1 MIDNIMRNTF
11 GVLTNRVS
19 VEDILEMYEGEDA
32 MFYGNPYGMKPEDV
46 DEVISYFEGT
56 EEYEKCQ
63 QLVYVKNDIMVFEKN
78 LELVKFNFSENV
90 ELILFEMTDKLKS
103 LINQP
108 VYDTELFEE
117 SKI

>member
-1 MIDNIMRNTF
+1 MYHCEENIRLYLESNMN
-11 GVLTNRVS
+11 
-19 VEDILEMYEGEDA
+19 DIIFDERDISMV
-32 MFYGNPYGMKPEDV
+32 FKPTTLDF
-46 DEVISYFEGT
+46 S
-56 EEYEKCQ
+56 
-63 QLVYVKNDIMVFEKN
+63 VKNDIMIFEKN

-90 ELILFEMTDKLKS
+90 ELIRFEMTDKLKS

>member
-1 MIDNIMRNTF
+1 MYHIHTVTF
-11 GVLTNRVS
+11 LFHHL
-19 VEDILEMYEGEDA
+19 IHL
-32 MFYGNPYGMKPEDV
+32 F
-46 DEVISYFEGT
+46 F
-56 EEYEKCQ
+56 
-63 QLVYVKNDIMVFEKN
+63 LHLNDIMVFEKN

-90 ELILFEMTDKLKS
+90 ELIRFEMTDKLKS

>member
-1 MIDNIMRNTF
+1 
-11 GVLTNRVS
+11 
-19 VEDILEMYEGEDA
+19 
-32 MFYGNPYGMKPEDV
+32 
-46 DEVISYFEGT
+46 
-56 EEYEKCQ
+56 
-63 QLVYVKNDIMVFEKN
+63 MVFEKN

-90 ELILFEMTDKLKS
+90 ELIRFEMTDKLKS